1 MAPRAEN
8 PRDRNNNEKLPL
20 HKRIGVGVLAV
31 GMATGSALGLTGCYP
46 VSANGN
52 ETTPTTSAPE
62 TPSPDVTPSPT
73 ASETP
78 TPEPTETAPV
88 AQETNPFI
96 TERFKELE
104 SMSLKEFEEQ
114 PREDRVA
121 YMAAFLEK
129 FKDPEWKMTLSSAYD
144 PTLSENNPILGV
156 ASPDNTTEEIS
167 KQQFVKEMTAATSEF
182 IDADPNDYGRETDHT
197 ALIAGKLVAAQFY
210 YSPSEMDEPTRH
222 AYESQLKRVEEAAKE
237 GIPGIDGLLTLEGE
251 HQNVVEEV
259 NGQVMTIRKHVV
271 RIDSDKEKWATHMIS
286 VYTEDEINGQEIN
299 QWLILKAMDVPIGTV
314 QLR

>member
-8 PRDRNNNEKLPL
+8 PRDSKNHNIPTWKKFLAGGAALASLNALTACNSTE
-20 HKRIGVGVLAV
+20 VGAV
-31 GMATGSALGLTGCYP
+31 P
-46 VSANGN
+46 KPN
-52 ETTPTTSAPE
+52 ETTTTTSAPA

-78 TPEPTETAPV
+78 TPEPTETAPL

-104 SMSLKEFEEQ
+104 SMSLKEFVEQ

-121 YMAAFLEK
+121 YMAAYLEK
-129 FKDPEWKMTLSSAYD
+129 FKDPEWAAALRSAYD

-156 ASPDNTTEEIS
+156 ANPDNTTLEIS

-210 YSPSEMDEPTRH
+210 YSFSEMDEPTQG
-222 AYESQLKRVEEAAKE
+222 AYKSQLERVEEIAKE
-237 GIPGIDGLLTLEGE
+237 GNPSIDGLLTLEGE

-259 NGQVMTIRKHVV
+259 NGEVMTIRKHVV
-271 RIDSDKEKWATHMIS
+271 RIDSDEEKWATHMIS